1 MSCSCCCWVT
11 PSGEPLEGIR
21 KKERLVGGEEEE
33 EEEEEGSR
41 RRRRRQEEEEEQEE
55 EAGGQAEDSRR
66 NMDISL
72 LREQYRCTRDRQKR
86 HTQVLLFRTVSEELS
101 EAVSIIPVTQG
112 LTSPWEPSGS
122 TPPAISFD
130 SDPMTYDPW
139 HIHLGLHRRCCLGVT
154 AQLTASSPE
163 TTNTNGSSRRSSTS
177 SEADD
182 STFDSPGS
190 SFNCPTDHSNT
201 DRSREDPD
209 TGSLE
214 EVGPVQVPVCGPLH
228 PTEQTPSDGSQED
241 HPDGSFTDSQECT
254 GASSDESSTPVASV
268 TCSPS
273 SSITSLHVDLKE
285 NQSAGR
291 KTSNAVLQDSSTL
304 VWRGSRKFSSPA
316 LRFTRQLTLGGV
328 GSSLGVHQNQNY
340 HPFPNRK
347 APRISEAARRLGM
360 YSSF

>member
-1 MSCSCCCWVT
+1 MSEVT
-11 PSGEPLEGIR
+11 LTLS
-21 KKERLVGGEEEE
+21 V
-33 EEEEEGSR
+33 
-41 RRRRRQEEEEEQEE
+41 
-55 EAGGQAEDSRR
+55 
-66 NMDISL
+66 
-72 LREQYRCTRDRQKR
+72 
-86 HTQVLLFRTVSEELS
+86 VLNPPVSEELS
-101 EAVSIIPVTQG
+101 KAVSIIPVTQG

-163 TTNTNGSSRRSSTS
+163 TTNTNGSSRSVAVVDPSHHHHHHEIFISTDDIFYSDLSTHSNQSLTPTVTSEVFMGPVRSWCPSALCGFTPACWLTVSSMLSLSSRRSSTS